1 MNIKDLNIKLIDLR
15 MYNDQQLSVVTEK
28 LNLVDGCLQKLK
40 KDGFAKLWLD
50 DVNGIDVGY
59 MLKSD
64 MGVTN
69 AFTYKGLVINDG
81 IILSKKEKDSLLKMK
96 PTVFDTKKPKNR
108 SDVKVTDKVIH
119 INGVEVKESKDET
132 FDLDVLIK
140 EKEVLDAK
148 ISKMLVTLEEEMVSC
163 VENEDY
169 EKAAILR
176 DKINK
181 LK

>member
-64 MGVTN
+64 MGVNN

-108 SDVKVTDKVIH
+108 SDVKVTDKV
-119 INGVEVKESKDET
+119 VESKESKDET
-132 FDLDVLIK
+132 FDVDSLIK
-140 EKEVLDAK
+140 EKQLLDSK
-148 ISKMLVTLEEEMVSC
+148 ISKLLKQMESELILC
-163 VENEDY
+163 LENEDY

>member
-1 MNIKDLNIKLIDLR
+1 MNIKDLHNIKMIDLR

-40 KDGFAKLWLD
+40 KDGFVKLWLD
-50 DVNGIDVGY
+50 DITGVDIGY

-64 MGVTN
+64 IGVTN
-69 AFTYKGLVINDG
+69 TFTYKGLVINDG
-81 IILSKKEKDSLLKMK
+81 LILSKREKDNLLKMK
-96 PTVFDTKKPKNR
+96 PTIFNTKKVKATS
-108 SDVKVTDKVIH
+108 SDVVEIVKDKTDDIDSLIREKQL
-119 INGVEVKESKDET
+119 
-132 FDLDVLIK
+132 LDSQ
-140 EKEVLDAK
+140 
-148 ISKMLVTLEEEMVSC
+148 ISKLLKKLESEMLSC
-163 VENEDY
+163 VESEDF